1 MAKNRNKKKRS
12 GVAPMDTAEPTLTDV
27 PQSMDTSESVATNT
41 THFPASGV
49 PIKRLELL
57 KIESV
62 PSPPIPETQKWE
74 LYQLRT
80 VVPMQT
86 WNDCCRAI
94 ILSMGI
100 ERLTYVGGRPRVSKS
115 FDNHLLD
122 GYCGSAVSAESHPEI
137 YVNLFHNRKKGVA
150 MKRSKNV
157 RKMKAI
163 AKAISQNEKSTEKIS
178 KNESKTMRAQS
189 AKVLYD

>member
-12 GVAPMDTAEPTLTDV
+12 GVAPMDTAEPTLADV
-27 PQSMDTSESVATNT
+27 PQSMDTSESVATNA

-86 WNDCCRAI
+86 WNDCYRAI

-100 ERLTYVGGRPRVSKS
+100 ERLTYVGGRPRYWDLS
-115 FDNHLLD
+115 
-122 GYCGSAVSAESHPEI
+122 VSAESHPEI
-137 YVNLFHNRKKGVA
+137 YVNLFDNRKKGVT
-150 MKRSKNV
+150 MKRSKIDQ
-157 RKMKAI
+157 KAI
-163 AKAISQNEKSTEKIS
+163 AKAVSQNEKSMEKIS
-178 KNESKTMRAQS
+178 KNESKTMRSQS
-189 AKVLYD
+189 AKMLYD